1 MGFFS
6 ALTLSIDCA
15 NCETLE
21 LLTNSKMEFNSSS
34 DLITIPLFLLGVP
47 LELSGLI
54 SIFIDAGLP
63 RYSGSLNKKTPA
75 KLVGF
80 LSQSL
85 PSFRNC
91 DSLSSPDIYAIN
103 NYFIHYPF
111 NFIYL
116 LIN

>member
-1 MGFFS
+1 MVFLSG
-6 ALTLSIDCA
+6 LTLSMDCA

-21 LLTNSKMEFNSSS
+21 LLINSKMEFNSSS

-47 LELSGLI
+47 FELSGLI
-54 SIFIDAGLP
+54 SIAIDAGLP

-75 KLVGF
+75 MVVGF

-91 DSLSSPDIYAIN
+91 DNL
-103 NYFIHYPF
+103 YFIYYPF
-111 NFIYL
+111 NFIYS